1 MFGHFPLHPLHYA
14 WSYFY
19 SVHHYRTL
27 SEHEDAHPLMSDE
40 AFEIANDGIYSV
52 HVY

>member
-1 MFGHFPLHPLHYA
+1 MHGLDIKA
-14 WSYFY
+14 GSYFY
-19 SVHHYRTL
+19 SVHHCRTL

-40 AFEIANDGIYSV
+40 AFENGIYSV